1 MPSRRKI
8 SIERA
13 DTWIA
18 LASLVAMEI
27 VLGVDNIVF
36 ISVLT
41 GRLPEAQRRKVTHLG
56 IGLAVVMRIGLLFA
70 ISWVLGLTR
79 PLFTVLG
86 LAVSGK
92 QLVLLSG
99 GAFLVGKATL
109 EIHRKVEGLHEE
121 ESASAAKVS
130 TAGLIAQIVALD
142 LVFSLDSV
150 ITAVGMV
157 PPDQIWV
164 MVVSVLAAVATMLT
178 FAGTVSRFVERH
190 ATVKVLA
197 LAFLIL
203 IGVMLVADGLGR
215 HIPKGYIYAPMAFAL
230 VIEMLNIRMRGRKHA
245 KPAKPTVEPAAPAD
259 ADAA

>member
-1 MPSRRKI
+1 MFTGLD
-8 SIERA
+8 RA

-18 LASLVAMEI
+18 LVSLVAMEI

-41 GRLPEAQRRKVTHLG
+41 GRLPEAQRRKVTRIG
-56 IGLAVVMRIGLLFA
+56 IGLALVMRIGLLFA

-79 PLFTVLG
+79 PLFTVAG
-86 LAVSGK
+86 LAITGK
-92 QLVLLSG
+92 QLVLAAG
-99 GAFLVGKATL
+99 GAFLIAKATI
-109 EIHRKVEGLHEE
+109 EIHKKVEGVEE
-121 ESASAAKVS
+121 DAPGAAKAVVS
-130 TAGLIAQIVALD
+130 TGSLIAQVVALD

-157 PPDQIWV
+157 PPEQIWV
-164 MVVSVLAAVATMLT
+164 MVVAVMAAVATMLA
-178 FAGTVSRFVERH
+178 FAAPVSRFVERH

-203 IGVMLVADGLGR
+203 IGVMLVADAVGR

-230 VIEMLNIRMRGRKHA
+230 VIELLNLRMKARKVHA
-245 KPAKPTVEPAAPAD
+245 PEPAAPTPPE
-259 ADAA
+259 AA

>member
-1 MPSRRKI
+1 MFNGL
-8 SIERA
+8 ERA

-18 LASLVAMEI
+18 LVSLVAMEI

-41 GRLPEAQRRKVTHLG
+41 GRLPEVQRRKVTRIG
-56 IGLAVVMRIGLLFA
+56 IGLALVMRIGLLFA

-79 PLFTVLG
+79 PLFTVAG
-86 LAVSGK
+86 LAITGK
-92 QLVLLSG
+92 QLVLAAG
-99 GAFLVGKATL
+99 GAFLIAKATI
-109 EIHRKVEGLHEE
+109 EIHKKVEGVEE
-121 ESASAAKVS
+121 EAPGAAKAVAS
-130 TAGLIAQIVALD
+130 TGSLIAQVVALD

-164 MVVSVLAAVATMLT
+164 MVVAVMAAVATMLA
-178 FAGTVSRFVERH
+178 FAAPVSRFVEKH

-203 IGVMLVADGLGR
+203 IGVMLVADAVGR

-230 VIEMLNIRMRGRKHA
+230 VIELLNLRMKARKVAH
-245 KPAKPTVEPAAPAD
+245 TEPAVPTPPAT
-259 ADAA
+259 A

>member
-1 MPSRRKI
+1 MFTGFD
-8 SIERA
+8 RA

-18 LASLVAMEI
+18 LVSLVAMEI

-41 GRLPEAQRRKVTHLG
+41 GRLPEAQRRKVTRLG
-56 IGLAVVMRIGLLFA
+56 IGLALVMRIGLLFA

-79 PLFTVLG
+79 PLFTVAG
-86 LAVSGK
+86 LAITGK
-92 QLVLLSG
+92 QLVLAAG
-99 GAFLVGKATL
+99 GAFLIAKATI
-109 EIHRKVEGLHEE
+109 EIHKKVEGVEE
-121 ESASAAKVS
+121 DAPGAAKAVAS
-130 TAGLIAQIVALD
+130 TGSLIAQVVALD

-157 PPDQIWV
+157 PPEQIWV
-164 MVVSVLAAVATMLT
+164 MVVAVMAAVATMLA
-178 FAGTVSRFVERH
+178 FAAPVSRFVEKH

-203 IGVMLVADGLGR
+203 IGVMLVADAVGR

-230 VIEMLNIRMRGRKHA
+230 LIELLNLRMKARKVH
-245 KPAKPTVEPAAPAD
+245 PTEPAVPTPTE
-259 ADAA
+259 AA

>member
-1 MPSRRKI
+1 MFTGFD
-8 SIERA
+8 RA

-18 LASLVAMEI
+18 LVSLVAMEI

-41 GRLPEAQRRKVTHLG
+41 GRLPEVQRRKVTRLG
-56 IGLAVVMRIGLLFA
+56 IGLALVMRIGLLFA

-79 PLFTVLG
+79 PLFTVAG
-86 LAVSGK
+86 LAITGK
-92 QLVLLSG
+92 QLVLAAG
-99 GAFLVGKATL
+99 GAFLIAKATI
-109 EIHRKVEGLHEE
+109 EIHKKVEGVEE
-121 ESASAAKVS
+121 DAPGAAKAVAS
-130 TAGLIAQIVALD
+130 TGSLIAQVVALD

-157 PPDQIWV
+157 PPEQIWV
-164 MVVSVLAAVATMLT
+164 MVVAVMAAVATMLA
-178 FAGTVSRFVERH
+178 FAAPVSRFVEKH

-203 IGVMLVADGLGR
+203 IGVMLVADAVGR

-230 VIEMLNIRMRGRKHA
+230 LIELLNLRMKARKVHS
-245 KPAKPTVEPAAPAD
+245 TEPAVPTPTE
-259 ADAA
+259 AA

>member
-1 MPSRRKI
+1 MFTGLD
-8 SIERA
+8 RA

-18 LASLVAMEI
+18 LVSLVAMEI

-41 GRLPEAQRRKVTHLG
+41 GRLPEAQRRKVTRLG
-56 IGLAVVMRIGLLFA
+56 IGLALVMRIGLLFA

-79 PLFTVLG
+79 PLFTVAG
-86 LAVSGK
+86 LAITGK
-92 QLVLLSG
+92 QLVLASG
-99 GAFLVGKATL
+99 GAFLIAKATI
-109 EIHRKVEGLHEE
+109 EIHKKVEGVEE
-121 ESASAAKVS
+121 DAPGAAKAVAS
-130 TAGLIAQIVALD
+130 TGSLIAQVVALD

-157 PPDQIWV
+157 PPEQIWV
-164 MVVSVLAAVATMLT
+164 MVVAVMAAVATMLA
-178 FAGTVSRFVERH
+178 FAGPVSRFVEKH

-203 IGVMLVADGLGR
+203 IGVMLVADAVGR

-230 VIEMLNIRMRGRKHA
+230 VIELLNLRMKARKVHA
-245 KPAKPTVEPAAPAD
+245 PEPAAPTPP
-259 ADAA
+259 AAA

>member
-1 MPSRRKI
+1 MFPGI
-8 SIERA
+8 DRA

-18 LASLVAMEI
+18 LVSLVAMEI

-41 GRLPEAQRRKVTHLG
+41 GRLPEAQRRKVTRLG
-56 IGLAVVMRIGLLFA
+56 IGLALVMRVGLLFA

-99 GAFLVGKATL
+99 GAFLVGKATI
-109 EIHRKVEGLHEE
+109 EIHRKVEGLTEGEE
-121 ESASAAKVS
+121 AAASAKVS
-130 TAGLIAQIVALD
+130 TAGLIAQVVALD

-178 FAGTVSRFVERH
+178 FAGSVSRFVERH

-230 VIEMLNIRMRGRKHA
+230 VIEMLNIRMRGGKPP
-245 KPAKPTVEPAAPAD
+245 KPAKPTVEPAAPAP

>member
-1 MPSRRKI
+1 MFTGFD
-8 SIERA
+8 RA

-18 LASLVAMEI
+18 LVSLVAMEI

-41 GRLPEAQRRKVTHLG
+41 GRLPEVQRRKVTRLG
-56 IGLAVVMRIGLLFA
+56 IGLALVMRIGLLFA

-79 PLFTVLG
+79 PLFTVAG
-86 LAVSGK
+86 LAITGK
-92 QLVLLSG
+92 QLVLAAG
-99 GAFLVGKATL
+99 GAFLIAKATI
-109 EIHRKVEGLHEE
+109 EIHKKVEGVEE
-121 ESASAAKVS
+121 DAPGAAKAVAS
-130 TAGLIAQIVALD
+130 TGSLIAQVVALD

-157 PPDQIWV
+157 PPEQIWV
-164 MVVSVLAAVATMLT
+164 MVVAVMAAVATMLA
-178 FAGTVSRFVERH
+178 FAAPVSRFVEKH

-203 IGVMLVADGLGR
+203 IGVMLVADAVGR

-230 VIEMLNIRMRGRKHA
+230 LIELLNLRMKARKVH
-245 KPAKPTVEPAAPAD
+245 PTEPAVPTPTE
-259 ADAA
+259 AA

>member
-1 MPSRRKI
+1 MFTGFD
-8 SIERA
+8 RA

-18 LASLVAMEI
+18 LVSLVAMEI

-41 GRLPEAQRRKVTHLG
+41 GRLPEVQRRKVTRLG
-56 IGLAVVMRIGLLFA
+56 IGLALVMRIGLLFA

-79 PLFTVLG
+79 PLFTVAG
-86 LAVSGK
+86 LAITGK
-92 QLVLLSG
+92 QLVLAAG
-99 GAFLVGKATL
+99 GAFLIAKATI
-109 EIHRKVEGLHEE
+109 EIHKKVEGVEE
-121 ESASAAKVS
+121 DAPGAAKAVAS
-130 TAGLIAQIVALD
+130 TGSLIAQVVALD

-157 PPDQIWV
+157 PPEQIWV
-164 MVVSVLAAVATMLT
+164 MVVAVMAAVATMLA
-178 FAGTVSRFVERH
+178 FAAPVSRFVEKH

-203 IGVMLVADGLGR
+203 IGVMLVADAVGR

-230 VIEMLNIRMRGRKHA
+230 LIELLNLRMKARKVHA
-245 KPAKPTVEPAAPAD
+245 TGPAVLPPTEAA
-259 ADAA
+259 

>member
-1 MPSRRKI
+1 MFTGLD
-8 SIERA
+8 RA

-18 LASLVAMEI
+18 LVSLVAMEI

-41 GRLPEAQRRKVTHLG
+41 GRLPEVQRRKVTRLG
-56 IGLAVVMRIGLLFA
+56 IGLALVMRIGLLFA

-79 PLFTVLG
+79 PLFTVAG
-86 LAVSGK
+86 LAITGK
-92 QLVLLSG
+92 QLVLAAG
-99 GAFLVGKATL
+99 GAFLIAKATI
-109 EIHRKVEGLHEE
+109 EIHKKVEGVEE
-121 ESASAAKVS
+121 DAPGAAKAVAS
-130 TAGLIAQIVALD
+130 TGSLIAQVVALD

-157 PPDQIWV
+157 PPEQIWV
-164 MVVSVLAAVATMLT
+164 MVVAVMAAVATMLA
-178 FAGTVSRFVERH
+178 FAAPVSRFVEKH

-203 IGVMLVADGLGR
+203 IGVMLVADAVGR

-230 VIEMLNIRMRGRKHA
+230 LIELLNLRMKARKVH
-245 KPAKPTVEPAAPAD
+245 PTEPAVPTPTE
-259 ADAA
+259 AA

>member
-1 MPSRRKI
+1 MFTGFD
-8 SIERA
+8 RA

-18 LASLVAMEI
+18 LVSLVAMEI

-41 GRLPEAQRRKVTHLG
+41 GRLPEVQRRKVTRLG
-56 IGLAVVMRIGLLFA
+56 IGLALVMRIGLLFA

-79 PLFTVLG
+79 PLFTVAG
-86 LAVSGK
+86 LAITGK
-92 QLVLLSG
+92 QLVLAAG
-99 GAFLVGKATL
+99 GAFLIAKATI
-109 EIHRKVEGLHEE
+109 EIHKKVEGVEE
-121 ESASAAKVS
+121 DAPGAAKAVAS
-130 TAGLIAQIVALD
+130 TGSLIAQVVALD

-157 PPDQIWV
+157 PPEQIWV
-164 MVVSVLAAVATMLT
+164 MVVAVMAAVATMLA
-178 FAGTVSRFVERH
+178 FAAPVSHFVEKH

-203 IGVMLVADGLGR
+203 IGVMLVADAVGR

-230 VIEMLNIRMRGRKHA
+230 LIELLNLRMKARKVH
-245 KPAKPTVEPAAPAD
+245 PTEPAVLPPTE
-259 ADAA
+259 AA

>member
-1 MPSRRKI
+1 MFTGFD
-8 SIERA
+8 RA

-18 LASLVAMEI
+18 LVSLVAMEI

-41 GRLPEAQRRKVTHLG
+41 GRLPEVQRRKVTRLG
-56 IGLAVVMRIGLLFA
+56 IGLALVMRIGLLFA

-79 PLFTVLG
+79 PLFTVAG
-86 LAVSGK
+86 LAITGK
-92 QLVLLSG
+92 QLVLAAG
-99 GAFLVGKATL
+99 GAFLIAKATI
-109 EIHRKVEGLHEE
+109 EIHKKVEGVEE
-121 ESASAAKVS
+121 DAPGAAKAVAS
-130 TAGLIAQIVALD
+130 TGSLIAQVVALD

-157 PPDQIWV
+157 PPEQIWV
-164 MVVSVLAAVATMLT
+164 MVVAVMAAVATMLA
-178 FAGTVSRFVERH
+178 FAAPVSRFVEKH

-203 IGVMLVADGLGR
+203 IGVMLVADAVGR

-230 VIEMLNIRMRGRKHA
+230 LIELLNLRMKARKVH
-245 KPAKPTVEPAAPAD
+245 PTEPAVLPPTE
-259 ADAA
+259 AA

>member
-1 MPSRRKI
+1 MFTGFD
-8 SIERA
+8 RA

-18 LASLVAMEI
+18 LVSLVAMEI

-41 GRLPEAQRRKVTHLG
+41 GRLPEVQRRKVTRLG
-56 IGLAVVMRIGLLFA
+56 IGLALVMRIGLLFA

-79 PLFTVLG
+79 PLFTVAG
-86 LAVSGK
+86 LAITGK
-92 QLVLLSG
+92 QLVLAAG
-99 GAFLVGKATL
+99 GAFLIAKATI
-109 EIHRKVEGLHEE
+109 EIHKKVEGVEE
-121 ESASAAKVS
+121 DAPGAAKAVAS
-130 TAGLIAQIVALD
+130 TGSLIAQVVALD

-157 PPDQIWV
+157 PPEQIWV
-164 MVVSVLAAVATMLT
+164 MVVAVMAAVATMLA
-178 FAGTVSRFVERH
+178 FAAPVSRFVEKH

-203 IGVMLVADGLGR
+203 IGVMLVADAVGR

-230 VIEMLNIRMRGRKHA
+230 VIELLNLRMKARKA
-245 KPAKPTVEPAAPAD
+245 PRPEAAVPTPPAAA
-259 ADAA
+259 

>member
-1 MPSRRKI
+1 MFTGFD
-8 SIERA
+8 RA

-18 LASLVAMEI
+18 LVSLVAMEI

-41 GRLPEAQRRKVTHLG
+41 GRLPEAQRRKVTRLG
-56 IGLAVVMRIGLLFA
+56 IGLALVMRIGLLFA

-79 PLFTVLG
+79 PLFTVAG
-86 LAVSGK
+86 LAITGK
-92 QLVLLSG
+92 QLVLAAG
-99 GAFLVGKATL
+99 GAFLIAKATI
-109 EIHRKVEGLHEE
+109 EIHKKVEGVEE
-121 ESASAAKVS
+121 DAPGASKAVVS
-130 TAGLIAQIVALD
+130 TGGLIAQVVALD

-157 PPDQIWV
+157 PPEQIWV
-164 MVVSVLAAVATMLT
+164 MVVAVMAAVATMLA
-178 FAGTVSRFVERH
+178 FAAPVSRFVEKH

-203 IGVMLVADGLGR
+203 IGVMLVADAVGR

-230 VIEMLNIRMRGRKHA
+230 LIELLNLRMKARKVH
-245 KPAKPTVEPAAPAD
+245 PTEPAVPTPTE
-259 ADAA
+259 AA

>member
-1 MPSRRKI
+1 MFTGLD
-8 SIERA
+8 RA

-18 LASLVAMEI
+18 LVSLVAMEI

-41 GRLPEAQRRKVTHLG
+41 GRLPEAQRRKVTRLG
-56 IGLAVVMRIGLLFA
+56 IGLALVMRIGLLFA

-79 PLFTVLG
+79 PLFTVAG
-86 LAVSGK
+86 LAITGK
-92 QLVLLSG
+92 QLVLASG
-99 GAFLVGKATL
+99 GAFLIAKATI
-109 EIHRKVEGLHEE
+109 EIHKKVEGVEE
-121 ESASAAKVS
+121 DAPGAAKAVAS
-130 TAGLIAQIVALD
+130 TGSLIAQVVALD

-157 PPDQIWV
+157 PPEQIWV
-164 MVVSVLAAVATMLT
+164 MVVAVMAAVATMLA
-178 FAGTVSRFVERH
+178 FAGPVSRFVEKH

-203 IGVMLVADGLGR
+203 IGVMLVADAVGR

-230 VIEMLNIRMRGRKHA
+230 LIELLNLRMKARKVH
-245 KPAKPTVEPAAPAD
+245 PTEPAVLPPTE
-259 ADAA
+259 AA

>member
-1 MPSRRKI
+1 MFTGFD
-8 SIERA
+8 RA

-18 LASLVAMEI
+18 LVSLVAMEI

-41 GRLPEAQRRKVTHLG
+41 GRLPDEQRRKVTRLG
-56 IGLAVVMRIGLLFA
+56 IGLALVMRIGLLFA

-92 QLVLLSG
+92 QLVLLAG
-99 GAFLVGKATL
+99 GAFLVGKATI
-109 EIHRKVEGLHEE
+109 EIHRKVEGLSEGEE
-121 ESASAAKVS
+121 EGAAAAKVS
-130 TAGLIAQIVALD
+130 TAGLIAQVVALD

-157 PPDQIWV
+157 PPEQIWV

-178 FAGTVSRFVERH
+178 FAGSVSRFVERH

-230 VIEMLNIRMRGRKHA
+230 VIEMLNIRMRGRKPA
-245 KPAKPTVEPAAPAD
+245 KPAKPTVEPAAPAP

>member
-1 MPSRRKI
+1 MFTGFD
-8 SIERA
+8 RA

-18 LASLVAMEI
+18 LVSLVAMEI

-41 GRLPEAQRRKVTHLG
+41 GRLPEVQRRKVTRLG
-56 IGLAVVMRIGLLFA
+56 IGLALVMRIGLLFA

-79 PLFTVLG
+79 PLFTVAG
-86 LAVSGK
+86 LAITGK
-92 QLVLLSG
+92 QLVLAAG
-99 GAFLVGKATL
+99 GAFLIAKATI
-109 EIHRKVEGLHEE
+109 EIHKKVEGVEE
-121 ESASAAKVS
+121 DAPGAAKAVAS
-130 TAGLIAQIVALD
+130 TGSLIAQVVALD

-157 PPDQIWV
+157 PPEQIWV
-164 MVVSVLAAVATMLT
+164 MVVAVMAAVATMLA
-178 FAGTVSRFVERH
+178 FAAPVSRFVEKH

-203 IGVMLVADGLGR
+203 IGVMLVADAVGR

-230 VIEMLNIRMRGRKHA
+230 LIELLNLRMKARKVHA
-245 KPAKPTVEPAAPAD
+245 TEPAVLPPTE
-259 ADAA
+259 AA

>member
-1 MPSRRKI
+1 MFPGI
-8 SIERA
+8 DRA

-18 LASLVAMEI
+18 LVSLVAMEI

-41 GRLPEAQRRKVTHLG
+41 GRLPDEQRRKVTRLG
-56 IGLAVVMRIGLLFA
+56 IGLALVMRIGLLFA

-92 QLVLLSG
+92 QLVLLAG
-99 GAFLVGKATL
+99 GAFLVGKATI
-109 EIHRKVEGLHEE
+109 EIHRKVEGLSEGEE
-121 ESASAAKVS
+121 EGAAAAKVS
-130 TAGLIAQIVALD
+130 TAGLIAQVVALD

-157 PPDQIWV
+157 PPEQIWV

-178 FAGTVSRFVERH
+178 FAGSVSRFVERH

-230 VIEMLNIRMRGRKHA
+230 VIEMLNIRMRGRKPA
-245 KPAKPTVEPAAPAD
+245 KPAKPTVEPAAPAP

>member
-1 MPSRRKI
+1 MFTGLD
-8 SIERA
+8 RA

-18 LASLVAMEI
+18 LVSLVAMEI

-41 GRLPEAQRRKVTHLG
+41 GRLPEVQRRKVTRIG
-56 IGLAVVMRIGLLFA
+56 IGLALVMRIGLLFA

-79 PLFTVLG
+79 PLFTVAG
-86 LAVSGK
+86 LAITGK
-92 QLVLLSG
+92 QLVLAAG
-99 GAFLVGKATL
+99 GAFLIAKATI
-109 EIHRKVEGLHEE
+109 EIHKKVEGVEE
-121 ESASAAKVS
+121 DAPGGAAKAVVS
-130 TAGLIAQIVALD
+130 TGSLIAQVVALD

-157 PPDQIWV
+157 PPEQIWV
-164 MVVSVLAAVATMLT
+164 MVVAVMAAVATMLA
-178 FAGTVSRFVERH
+178 FAGPVSRFVEKH

-203 IGVMLVADGLGR
+203 IGVMLVADAVGR

-230 VIEMLNIRMRGRKHA
+230 VIELLNLRMKARKVHA
-245 KPAKPTVEPAAPAD
+245 PEPAVPTPPE
-259 ADAA
+259 AA